1 MDRNDD
7 NRLQTFR
14 QMKQEIRGSEEYL
27 LVGIDVAKDHHDAF
41 FGSARGKTLLK
52 KLVFDTTREG
62 FEKLCLHAES
72 LRVQHGLQKI
82 AFGLEPTADYHKPL
96 GEYLI
101 RQGHRVVLVA
111 GSAVKKNRELLDGR
125 WDKHDAKDAA
135 NVADLIGQGKCLFYE
150 FPSPDL
156 TELRSLLSLKRKL
169 KKTEQSSRVRI
180 RNHLIAQYFPEL
192 DSYFTCGEG
201 PAIVKWCLDPK
212 ELSTLPFEE
221 FARMVS
227 SRNGGEKQRIR
238 LREIHEKAASSIGC
252 EVHPSVPFE
261 AQTLLEAGHQLRTA
275 IGETDKRIAEVCR
288 RFEEYRYLLSI
299 PGFGPDISAKVLG
312 AIGNPHRFRNHRQV
326 LKTAGL
332 DLSADR
338 SGKRTDTTP
347 VISKRGKADLRYGLY
362 QAALIAPQKNPYFM
376 RYFASKVEGRQREK
390 GIGTKMRVSRS
401 QLKSVPFWAEQ
412 KCTTPAPHSLR
423 YEP

>member
-7 NRLQTFR
+7 SRLEMFR
-14 QMKQEIRGSEEYL
+14 QMKHEIRGSEDYL
-27 LVGIDVAKDHHDAF
+27 LVGIDVAKDRHDAF

-52 KLVFDTTREG
+52 KLVFEATREG
-62 FEKLCLHAES
+62 FEKLCLHADS
-72 LRVQHGLQKI
+72 IRVQHGLKKI

-101 RQGHRVVLVA
+101 RQGQRVVLVA

-135 NVADLIGQGKCLFYE
+135 NVADLVGQGKCLFYE

-156 TELRSLLSLKRKL
+156 RELRSLLSLKRKL
-169 KKTEQSSRVRI
+169 KKSEQGYRVRI
-180 RNHLIAQYFPEL
+180 RNHLIAQYFPEM
-192 DSYFTCGEG
+192 DSYFTCSEG

-212 ELSTLPFEE
+212 ELASLPFEE
-221 FARMVS
+221 FVRMVS
-227 SRNGGEKQRIR
+227 SRNGGLRQQIR
-238 LREIHEKAASSIGC
+238 LREIYEKAAVSIGC
-252 EVHPSVPFE
+252 EAHPSVVFE
-261 AQTLLEAGHQLRTA
+261 AQTLLETLQQLHV
-275 IGETDKRIAEVCR
+275 IILETDKKIADVCT
-288 RFEEYRYLLSI
+288 RFEEYRFLLSI

-312 AIGNPHRFRNHRQV
+312 AIGNPHRFQNHRQV

-338 SGKRTDTTP
+338 SGKRNDVTP

-362 QAALIAPQKNPYFM
+362 QAALVAPQKNPYFM

-390 GIGTKMRVSRS
+390 GIGTKMRIKLAAKMLVIAWT
-401 QLKSVPFWAEQ
+401 LMKKKEVFDPGYM
-412 KCTTPAPHSLR
+412 K
-423 YEP
+423 

>member
-1 MDRNDD
+1 MDKNDD
-7 NRLQTFR
+7 SRLEMFR
-14 QMKQEIRGSEEYL
+14 QMKREVRGSEEYL

-41 FGSARGKTLLK
+41 FGSARGKTFLR
-52 KLVFDTTREG
+52 KLVFETTREG
-62 FEKLCLHAES
+62 FEKLCLHADAIGS
-72 LRVQHGLQKI
+72 QHGLKKI
-82 AFGLEPTADYHKPL
+82 AFGLEPTADYHKAL

-101 RQGHRVVLVA
+101 TQGHRVVLVA

-150 FPSPDL
+150 FPSSDL
-156 TELRSLLSLKRKL
+156 RELRSLLSLKRKL
-169 KKTEQSSRVRI
+169 KKTEQSYRVRI
-180 RNHLIAQYFPEL
+180 RNHLIAQYFPEM

-212 ELSTLPFEE
+212 EIASFPFDE
-221 FARMVS
+221 FVRMVS
-227 SRNGGEKQRIR
+227 SRNGGQKQVTR
-238 LREIHEKAASSIGC
+238 LREIYEKAAVSIGC
-252 EVHPSVPFE
+252 EAHPSVAFE
-261 AQTLLEAGHQLRTA
+261 ATTLLDAVRQLHAAIQEA
-275 IGETDKRIAEVCR
+275 DKKIAEVCR
-288 RFEEYRYLLSI
+288 RFAEYPFLLTI

-312 AIGNPHRFRNHRQV
+312 AVGNPHRFQNHRQV

-338 SGKRTDTTP
+338 SGKRTDVTP

-376 RYFASKVEGRQREK
+376 RYFAAKLEGRQKER
-390 GIGTKMRVSRS
+390 GITTKMRVKLAAKMLVIAWTLMKKKEVFDPGRM
-401 QLKSVPFWAEQ
+401 K
-412 KCTTPAPHSLR
+412 
-423 YEP
+423 